1 MFDLCLHG
9 AREIV
14 EKLKY
19 FMTSPIGISLYAIV
33 TGMVGIV
40 ILLAFFSMV
49 LSAPSLTI
57 ILPCIIAFNAATGGY
72 SLVEKREGLFPFKK
86 LTIISLAAL
95 FTVTGCSAIT
105 LFCPWEPLLDGGRYL
120 ISGFSALIFT
130 YFGTWIA
137 STSRHLKKSI

>member
-19 FMTSPIGISLYAIV
+19 FMTSPIGIFLYTVVAGV
-33 TGMVGIV
+33 VGIV

-49 LSAPSLTI
+49 VSASSLSI
-57 ILPCIIAFNAATGGY
+57 ILPCIIAFNAAAGGY
-72 SLVEKREGLFPFKK
+72 SLVEKREEHFPIGK
-86 LTIISLAAL
+86 LAIISLAAL
-95 FTVTGCSAIT
+95 FTVTGCSVIT

-120 ISGFSALIFT
+120 ISGLSALIFT

-137 STSRHLKKSI
+137 CKSKNLNKSS